1 MDGRC
6 GVDFFRACGYGA
18 AMGNADAITLAV
30 ADEITQSNGCN
41 CVAVF
46 PERRLGL
53 AAPISSHGGMQ
64 MMTRDMLRQDHALR
78 SDKAWDALCG
88 LPIGDSF
95 GDAAR
100 KPDDQRDYGFTTDF
114 HKGESWSTDNAKFAL
129 LAAETIISCG
139 GDFPPR
145 KWRGCGRSTRCCRTS
160 CAGAA

>member
-1 MDGRC
+1 
-6 GVDFFRACGYGA
+6 
-18 AMGNADAITLAV
+18 
-30 ADEITQSNGCN
+30 
-41 CVAVF
+41 
-46 PERRLGL
+46 
-53 AAPISSHGGMQ
+53 

-78 SDKAWDALCG
+78 SDKARDALCG

-114 HKGESWSTDNAKFAL
+114 HKGESWSTDNAKCAL